1 MSSALAL
8 KIACDPFEF
17 VRALREGAVSADGID
32 LIFQPEMS
40 NPKRHRAMVGD
51 LAFDVCE
58 LNIGSY
64 LIAKDLGVP
73 ITAIPVFLFRK
84 FRHGNVFVRSDSS
97 IASPKDLVGKR
108 VGCPT
113 LQPAS
118 NIWIHGILQ
127 DNYGL
132 PHRSIRWVA
141 EREEDLPFV
150 APVDLDIVRLS
161 AGKNVID
168 LLLSGE
174 VEAVTCPQTPEL
186 VVAGDD
192 RITRLFPDYVDRER
206 KYFRDTEI
214 FPIMHVTAIPQRL
227 IDQEPWIVR
236 SLMAAF
242 EESKQ
247 KALKHFAN
255 TRLSTLAW
263 FSAMWEEE
271 RLLLG
276 KDPWEYGLSPRNQK
290 NIETVIRYSHEQ
302 GLIRR
307 RPELDEL
314 FVAE

>member
-1 MSSALAL
+1 
-8 KIACDPFEF
+8 
-17 VRALREGAVSADGID
+17 
-32 LIFQPEMS
+32 
-40 NPKRHRAMVGD
+40 
-51 LAFDVCE
+51 
-58 LNIGSY
+58 
-64 LIAKDLGVP
+64 
-73 ITAIPVFLFRK
+73 
-84 FRHGNVFVRSDSS
+84 
-97 IASPKDLVGKR
+97 
-108 VGCPT
+108 
-113 LQPAS
+113 
-118 NIWIHGILQ
+118 
-127 DNYGL
+127 L